1 MQDRGRLGRVEAFGK
16 RVKPFD
22 RCNDEFGERAL
33 ATLIAEAVGSHSIA
47 RPEVLGCFPDGDE
60 GTHEITADDERERH
74 RSGKAP
80 DRTKRS
86 TWLTSLAFTE
96 PNSPP
101 AEMPWMMRAM
111 PYLPGDERARLTR

>member
-60 GTHEITADDERERH
+60 GTHEITADDERDRH

-80 DRTKRS
+80 GPDEEVDVGDLAGLHRTELS
-86 TWLTSLAFTE
+86 TGGNAL
-96 PNSPP
+96 
-101 AEMPWMMRAM
+101 
-111 PYLPGDERARLTR
+111 DDARDALFARR